1 VQKHYDLIAIGGGSG
16 GLSVAERS
24 AAYGANCAVIENGKI
39 GGTCVNV
46 GCVPKKIMWYAADM
60 AHNLANAVDYGF
72 DLEVNGFSWSK
83 LIGARENYIS
93 GINEWYHGYLKDS
106 NIDEIVGTARFVD
119 AHTLDVDGRHVTA
132 EHIVIAP
139 GGRPKIP
146 KMPGAELGVDSDGFF
161 ALQKQP
167 KKVALVGGGFIGV
180 ELAGMLKALG
190 CEVQLFIRHDAV
202 LHHFDP
208 MLGAALTEE
217 MRKQGVEIITGV
229 SIEAVDKGENDT
241 CILKDQSSR
250 HYFDI
255 DCLIWCIGRRPNID
269 GLNLEAIGVE
279 MSKKQMI
286 VTDEFQNTNIEKLY
300 AIGDV
305 TGRLPLT
312 PVAIAAGRRLA
323 DRLFNGQVDR
333 KLDYQN
339 IPSVIFSHPTIGTV
353 GLTERQARHQYG
365 DKVKVYETSFTPMA
379 HSFVKHQTN
388 TQMKLITAGDSEKV
402 VGCHIIGLNCDEM
415 LQGFAVAIKMGAT
428 KTDFDD
434 TVAIHPTSAEE
445 LVTMR

>member
-1 VQKHYDLIAIGGGSG
+1 VQKHYDLIAIGAGSG
-16 GLSVAERS
+16 GLSVVER
-24 AAYGANCAVIENGKI
+24 AATYGAKCAVVENGKM

-60 AHNLANAVDYGF
+60 AHNLVHAVDYGF
-72 DLEVNGFSWSK
+72 DLEVSGFSWSK
-83 LIGARENYIS
+83 LIGARENYIN

-106 NIDEIVGTARFVD
+106 NIDEIVGTARFID
-119 AHTLDVDGRHVTA
+119 AHTLDIDGERLTA
-132 EHIVIAP
+132 EHIVIAS

-146 KMPGAELGVDSDGFF
+146 NIPGAELGMGSDGFF

-180 ELAGMLKALG
+180 ELGGMFKALG
-190 CEVQLFIRHDAV
+190 CEVQMFIRHDAF

-208 MLGAALTEE
+208 MLGTVLTEE

-229 SIEAVDKGENDT
+229 SIEAVEKGDNDT
-241 CILKDQSSR
+241 CILKDQSSK
-250 HYFDI
+250 HYFDF
-255 DCLIWCIGRRPNID
+255 DCLIWCIGREPNID
-269 GLNLEAIGVE
+269 GLNLDAIGVE
-279 MSKKQMI
+279 TNKKQCI

-333 KLDYQN
+333 KLDYHN
-339 IPSVIFSHPTIGTV
+339 VPSVIFSHPTIGTV
-353 GLTERQARHQYG
+353 GLTERQARQKFG
-365 DKVKVYETSFTPMA
+365 DNVKVYETRFTPMA
-379 HSFVKHQTN
+379 HAFVKHPTI

-402 VGCHIIGLNCDEM
+402 VGCHIIGLSSDEM
-415 LQGFAVAIKMGAT
+415 LQGFAVAIRMGAT
-428 KTDFDD
+428 KADLDD